1 VVFERRRAVTKK
13 IINQVQEFLTYCG
26 EDRIYQI
33 VNVEVLL
40 KRHPPEAVIGFLIM
54 LREDYKKELRSL
66 LQENKT
72 DAKINELVA
81 KNFRIK
87 MAINTIRNASREGVR
102 AA

>member
-1 VVFERRRAVTKK
+1 VTKK

-26 EDRIYQI
+26 EDRVYQI

-40 KRHPPEAVIGFLIM
+40 KRHPPEAVIGFLIL
-54 LREDYKKELRSL
+54 LREDYKKELRCL
-66 LQENKT
+66 LATNRT
-72 DAKINELVA
+72 DARINEIVA